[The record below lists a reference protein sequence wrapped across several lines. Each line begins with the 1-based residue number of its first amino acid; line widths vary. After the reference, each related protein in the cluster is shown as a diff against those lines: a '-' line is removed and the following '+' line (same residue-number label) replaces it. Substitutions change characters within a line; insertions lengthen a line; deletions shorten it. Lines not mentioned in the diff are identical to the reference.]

1 MMMPP
6 VQAREAILESFR
18 NGARALPF
26 QSAKFWLAAVRENA
40 DRYVLYCL
48 DPGYFEAR
56 GVDDWVHMTLPWQH
70 FSVQDRI
77 TRGQPESRRPQDL
90 GVKKGPF
97 YVLFLSNMPAI
108 LVETGFL
115 TNRSEAE
122 RLRDPAYVDS
132 LAERIAEGVD
142 RYRDD
147 QATRLALQP

>member
-1 MMMPP
+1 
-6 VQAREAILESFR
+6 
-18 NGARALPF
+18 
-26 QSAKFWLAAVRENA
+26 
-40 DRYVLYCL
+40 
-48 DPGYFEAR
+48 
-56 GVDDWVHMTLPWQH
+56 
-70 FSVQDRI
+70 
-77 TRGQPESRRPQDL
+77 
-90 GVKKGPF
+90 VKKGPF

-132 LAERIAEGVD
+132 LAERMAEGVD